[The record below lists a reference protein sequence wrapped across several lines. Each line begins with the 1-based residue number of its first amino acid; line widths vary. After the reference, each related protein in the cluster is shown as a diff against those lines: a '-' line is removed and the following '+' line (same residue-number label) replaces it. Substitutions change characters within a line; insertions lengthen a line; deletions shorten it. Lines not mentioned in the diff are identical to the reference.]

1 MRMFRSHVGYM
12 FKSTLK
18 TLIKATILLAIFS
31 LFLEISEKKI
41 IDYLIFVLL
50 WYILLYFYI
59 IWKRSY
65 RYEIGEDVL
74 IVRNP
79 LRTFRSPYS
88 DIMQCFCNEGL
99 LQKRFGLSTVYIISR
114 RGNVLIKDVPNGQE
128 IVKEIEDRV
137 NLVGKQPLQ

>member
-1 MRMFRSHVGYM
+1 MFWSHVGYM

-59 IWKRSY
+59 IWKNSY

-99 LQKRFGLSTVYIISR
+99 LQKRFRLWTVYIISR

-137 NLVGKQPLQ
+137 NLTGKQDVQ

>member
-1 MRMFRSHVGYM
+1 ML
-12 FKSTLK
+12 KSTLK
-18 TLIKATILLAIFS
+18 TLIKATIILAIFS
-31 LFLEISEKKI
+31 LFLEIDEKKL

-59 IWKRSY
+59 AWKKSY
-65 RYEIGEDVL
+65 RYELREDVL
-74 IVRNP
+74 IIRNP

-114 RGNVLIKDVPNGQE
+114 KGNVLIKDVLNGPQ
-128 IVKEIEDRV
+128 IVKEIEDKV
-137 NLVGKQPLQ
+137 NLLRKQSPP